1 MTIQEYLE
9 RWNVTG
15 TITPVQFQQ
24 LSALGRGDRFSLFA
38 ELHILLYLGVIAV
51 AAGVGLT
58 IRAYS
63 TGLGD
68 VAILAALTLLVA
80 ASLYYCFSH
89 ALPYSNDKVETHGFA
104 FDYVLYLACLLFAA
118 EIGYVEFR
126 FHLLGERWYDYLLAS
141 SVVYFALAYRFD
153 NRLVLSLALS
163 TLAGFFGLRLSYF
176 SFGDSALRVSAV
188 GYGVSVAA
196 VGVVLQR
203 LGIKKHFLEAY
214 LHVAANVLFV
224 ALLSGTFDQSWRLY
238 LLALIALAAAAVAA
252 GVRFRRFVF
261 VVYGV
266 LYGYVGITP
275 RLLELLGV
283 NAFEGVLAYLVLT
296 GTMVIA
302 GLAIVARQFGREE

>member
-15 TITPVQFQQ
+15 TITPVQFQR
-24 LSALGRGDRFSLFA
+24 LSALGRGDRLSLFA
-38 ELHILLYLGVIAV
+38 ELNILLYLGVVAM

-68 VAILAALTLLVA
+68 VAILAALTLVA
-80 ASLYYCFSH
+80 AACLYYCSSH

-104 FDYVLYLACLLFAA
+104 FDYVLYLGCLLFAA

-141 SVVYFALAYRFD
+141 SVVYFMLAYRFD

-163 TLAGFFGLRLSYF
+163 ALAGFFGLQLSYF

-188 GYGVSVAA
+188 GYGVTVAA
-196 VGVVLQR
+196 AGLVLHR
-203 LGIKKHFLEAY
+203 FGIKKHFLEAY
-214 LHVAANVLFV
+214 LHVAANVLFL
-224 ALLSGTFDQSWRLY
+224 ALLSGTFDQSWRIY
-238 LLALIALAAAAVAA
+238 LLALTALAAAAVVA
-252 GVRFRRFVF
+252 GVRFRRFAF

-275 RLLELLGV
+275 RLLEVLGV

-296 GTMVIA
+296 GTMVIG
-302 GLAIVARQFGREE
+302 GLVAVARQFGREE